1 MKKSVLRNFTKF
13 TGKHLC
19 QSFFFNKVICLLFSF
34 LLKHFIVF
42 KDLISLVLAL
52 KRTTYEFTCAKNACE
67 IKKLWSLCLQPAE
80 PLFFT
85 DIFMLNGKLL
95 FLPLLHIIAFFK
107 SKLIHC
113 RKDTRYKRYVIK

>member
-1 MKKSVLRNFTKF
+1 MKKSFLRNFTKF
-13 TGKHLC
+13 TGKHPC

-52 KRTTYEFTCAKNACE
+52 KRTTCEFTCAKNACE

-95 FLPLLHIIAFFK
+95 FTSFTYNCFSK
-107 SKLIHC
+107 SKFIIHC
-113 RKDTRYKRYVIK
+113 RKDRRYKRYVIK

>member
-1 MKKSVLRNFTKF
+1 MKKSFLRNFTKF
-13 TGKHLC
+13 TGKHPC

-52 KRTTYEFTCAKNACE
+52 KRTTCEFTCAKNACE

-95 FLPLLHIIAFFK
+95 FTSFTYNCFFK

-113 RKDTRYKRYVIK
+113 RKDRRYKRYVIK